1 LFSDLTHLICDLNF
15 PARLHSEG
23 KIFNESCLVYFISQS
38 GDRTLLLCA
47 HISKFIYRHL
57 WFVYCNEPV
66 DVKGLFTRPIS
77 EVNFALG

>member
-1 LFSDLTHLICDLNF
+1 MNHAWSTSF
-15 PARLHSEG
+15 PSLGIEP
-23 KIFNESCLVYFISQS
+23 CYFVHRFLSLYI
-38 GDRTLLLCA
+38 D
-47 HISKFIYRHL
+47 RHL